1 MKVSELTVKKKGDY
15 ILVEFKL
22 CLVMQDGKEGYI
34 VDELIKWKS
43 FANESV
49 TEVKFVASGE
59 LILVLY
65 IYYT

>member
-1 MKVSELTVKKKGDY
+1 M
-15 ILVEFKL
+15 EFKL

-43 FANESV
+43 FANKSV
-49 TEVKFVASGE
+49 TEVEFVASGE

>member
-1 MKVSELTVKKKGDY
+1 MKVSELTGMEKEDG

-43 FANESV
+43 FANKNV

>member
-1 MKVSELTVKKKGDY
+1 
-15 ILVEFKL
+15 
-22 CLVMQDGKEGYI
+22 MQDGKEGYI

-49 TEVKFVASGE
+49 TEVEFVASGE

-65 IYYT
+65 IYYS

>member
-1 MKVSELTVKKKGDY
+1 MKVSELTGKEKEDG

-43 FANESV
+43 FANKSV
-49 TEVKFVASGE
+49 TEVEFVASGE